1 MFLYSLLDA
10 PWCGH
15 CKQLAP
21 EYASA
26 AQQLSQSDSSIKL
39 SKVDATIESELAEK
53 FGIRGYPTLKFFKS
67 GKPIDYSGKN
77 IIIIVENIVYLNK
90 YLLQFSNHYLLTT

>member
-1 MFLYSLLDA
+1 MYTLLDA

-26 AQQLSQSDSSIKL
+26 AQQLSEGDSSIKL
-39 SKVDATIESELAEK
+39 GKVDATIESDLAEK

-67 GKPIDYSGKN
+67 GKPIDYTGKN
-77 IIIIVENIVYLNK
+77 NNIIAENMVFLNK
-90 YLLQFSNHYLLTT
+90 YLLSFSNYHLYWIL